1 MEDFMKTVAISGQ
14 RVNIRIEKL
23 GEIGRTKDNGVQR
36 LALSDEDREATL
48 LVSEWMKE
56 AGLTV
61 SHDHFGNLIGRKEG
75 RNPGLP
81 SVMIGSHI
89 DSVRNGGK
97 FDGIIGV
104 LAGIEVVHTIT
115 ESNLSHEH
123 PIEVVAFCEE
133 EGSRFNDG
141 LFGSRGMVGKVVEE
155 DLKKVDENNI
165 SRYEALKTFGFGI
178 NPDCKEESIRKKGD
192 IKNYFEIHIEQGPIL
207 ETKNYPVG
215 IVSGIAGPSWLKVKL
230 KGEAGHAG
238 TVPMSLRR
246 DPLVGA
252 AEVIAEVESLCIED
266 PDAPT
271 VGTIGRIS
279 AFPGG
284 SNIIPESVEFTL
296 DIRDIDLERRNNI
309 IKKIEEKI
317 NRVCEDRGLEY
328 EIERNV
334 DVAPVKCSDNLVNT
348 IKEACKDLGIK
359 APVMVSGAGHDA
371 MLLAEITE
379 IGMVFVRCRD
389 GISHQPKEWAE
400 IEDIVIGTKVLYE
413 SVLKHI

>member
-1 MEDFMKTVAISGQ
+1 MKTIAINGQ
-14 RVNIRIEKL
+14 RLQNRIENL

-36 LALSDEDREATL
+36 LALTNEDREATL

-75 RNPGLP
+75 NKPGLP
-81 SVMIGSHI
+81 PVMIGSHI

-104 LAGIEVVHTIT
+104 LAGIEIAHNIT
-115 ESNLSHEH
+115 ESNTVHEH

-141 LFGSRGMVGKVVEE
+141 LFGSRGMVGKVSED
-155 DLKKVDENNI
+155 DLKMVDDNNI

-178 NPDCKEESIRKKGD
+178 NPDLKEESIRKNGD
-192 IKNYFEIHIEQGPIL
+192 IKAYFEIHIEQGPYL
-207 ETKNYPVG
+207 EKYNYPVG
-215 IVSGIAGPSWLKVKL
+215 IVSGIAGPSWLNVKL

-238 TVPMSLRR
+238 TVPMSLRK
-246 DPLVGA
+246 DPLPGA
-252 AEVIAEVESLCIED
+252 AEVIIEVERLCKED
-266 PDAPT
+266 PEAPA
-271 VGTIGRIS
+271 VGTIGRIL

-284 SNIIPESVEFTL
+284 SNIIPQSVEFSL
-296 DIRDIDLERRNNI
+296 DIRDIDLERRNNT

-317 NRVCEDRGLEY
+317 NHVCKDRGLEY
-328 EIERNV
+328 EIERSINI
-334 DVAPVKCSDNLVNT
+334 DPVKCSENIVKT
-348 IKEACKDLGIK
+348 IKEACKSLGIE
-359 APVMVSGAGHDA
+359 APVMISGAGHDA
-371 MLLAEITE
+371 MLLAEITQ
-379 IGMVFVRCRD
+379 IGMVFVRCRG

-400 IEDIVIGTKVLYE
+400 IDDIVTGTQVLYE
-413 SVLKHI
+413 SVLEHI